1 MFVAP
6 ALLAPFALA
15 GVAALTLAA
24 ALATPLKS
32 PPTLASVHQGAMG
45 ISRSGLPELTRFQAR
60 DGTWLAYRA
69 YAPDGPDAGRV
80 AILEHGSSASS
91 DEMNAVAHALAKA
104 GYGVVAVDNRGHG
117 ASGGRGDIG
126 YLGQLDDDLADLM
139 TQLKASHPGAKFTL
153 IGHSAGGGFVARVAA
168 GPLADQFERFVLLAP
183 YLGYRA
189 PTNRPNE
196 GAGQWAAVD
205 MPRIVALA
213 LLDRAGID
221 WAQSLPVLGFAIAPQ
236 AIPFVTP
243 HYSYRLMRNYASPD
257 DWRAPFARS
266 GARIE
271 VIAGED
277 DELMNATA
285 YAPAL
290 EPYGAKVKVVPGVDH
305 MGIVYKPAALAAIV
319 EAAAS

>member
-1 MFVAP
+1 MSVAA

-15 GVAALTLAA
+15 GVAALVLSA
-24 ALATPLKS
+24 ALATPLRS
-32 PPTLASVHQGAMG
+32 PPPLASVQEGAMA
-45 ISRSGLPELTRFQAR
+45 ISRTGLPELTRFQAR

-69 YAPDGPDAGRV
+69 YAPEGASTGRLAV
-80 AILEHGSSASS
+80 LEHGSSASS
-91 DEMNAVAHALAKA
+91 DEMNDVAHALAKA
-104 GYGVVAVDNRGHG
+104 GYAVVSVDNRGHG

-126 YLGQLDDDLADLM
+126 YLGQLDDDLADLLAH
-139 TQLKASHPGAKFTL
+139 LKASHSGAKITL

-168 GPLADQFERFVLLAP
+168 GPLADQFERYVLLAP
-183 YLGYRA
+183 YLGYHA
-189 PTNRPNE
+189 PTNRPND
-196 GAGQWAAVD
+196 GAGQWVAVD
-205 MPRIVALA
+205 MPRVLALA

-221 WAQSLPVLGFAIAPQ
+221 WAQSLPVLGFAIAPE

-266 GARIE
+266 GPRID

-277 DELMNATA
+277 DELMNAAA
-285 YAPAL
+285 YGPAL
-290 EPYGAKVKVVPGVDH
+290 EPYGVKVKVVPGVDH

-319 EAAAS
+319 EATAS